1 MATTEKTPS
10 IDRDDSMTNIDTM
23 STLSDGTDVTV
34 SNQLKPVTSIQ
45 QFLAEIENEMQDIS
59 NNILQEKP
67 RESKK
72 ESKSQN

>member
-10 IDRDDSMTNIDTM
+10 IDRDDSMSNIDTM
-23 STLSDGTDVTV
+23 STLSDGTDITV
-34 SNQLKPVTSIQ
+34 SNQLKPSTSVK

-59 NNILQEKP
+59 NNMLQEKP

>member
-10 IDRDDSMTNIDTM
+10 IDRDDSMSNIDTM
-23 STLSDGTDVTV
+23 STLSDGTDITV

-45 QFLAEIENEMQDIS
+45 QFLADIEHEMQDIS
-59 NNILQEKP
+59 NNMLQEKP

>member
-10 IDRDDSMTNIDTM
+10 IDRDDSMSNIDTM
-23 STLSDGTDVTV
+23 STLSDGTDITV
-34 SNQLKPVTSIQ
+34 SNQLKPITSVQ

>member
-1 MATTEKTPS
+1 MATTEKPPS
-10 IDRDDSMTNIDTM
+10 IDRDDSMSNIDTM
-23 STLSDGTDVTV
+23 STLSDGTDITV
-34 SNQLKPVTSIQ
+34 SNQLKPSTSVK

-59 NNILQEKP
+59 NNMLQEKP

>member
-10 IDRDDSMTNIDTM
+10 IDRDDSMSNIDTM
-23 STLSDGTDVTV
+23 STLSDGTDITV
-34 SNQLKPVTSIQ
+34 SNQLKPSTSVQ

-59 NNILQEKP
+59 NNMLQEKP

>member
-10 IDRDDSMTNIDTM
+10 IDRDDSMSNIDTM
-23 STLSDGTDVTV
+23 STLSDGTDITV

-45 QFLAEIENEMQDIS
+45 QFLADIEHEMQDIS
-59 NNILQEKP
+59 NNMLKEKP

>member
-10 IDRDDSMTNIDTM
+10 IDRDESMSNIDTM
-23 STLSDGTDVTV
+23 STLSGGTDITV
-34 SNQLKPVTSIQ
+34 SNQLKAVTSVQ

>member
-10 IDRDDSMTNIDTM
+10 IDRDDSMSNIDTM
-23 STLSDGTDVTV
+23 STLSDGTDITV
-34 SNQLKPVTSIQ
+34 SNQLKAVTSIQ

>member
-10 IDRDDSMTNIDTM
+10 IDRDDSMTNMDTM
-23 STLSDGTDVTV
+23 STLSDGTDITV

>member
-10 IDRDDSMTNIDTM
+10 IDRDDSMSNIDTM
-23 STLSDGTDVTV
+23 STLSDGTDITV
-34 SNQLKPVTSIQ
+34 SNQLKPSTSVQ

>member
-10 IDRDDSMTNIDTM
+10 IDRDDSMSNIDTM
-23 STLSDGTDVTV
+23 STLSDGTDITV
-34 SNQLKPVTSIQ
+34 SNQLKPVTSVQ

-59 NNILQEKP
+59 NNMLQEKP

>member
-10 IDRDDSMTNIDTM
+10 IDRDDSMSNIDTM
-23 STLSDGTDVTV
+23 STLSDGTDITV

-59 NNILQEKP
+59 NNMLQEKP

>member
-10 IDRDDSMTNIDTM
+10 IDRDDSMSNIDTM
-23 STLSDGTDVTV
+23 STLSDGTDITV
-34 SNQLKPVTSIQ
+34 SNQIKPVTNIQ

-59 NNILQEKP
+59 NNMLKEKP

>member
-10 IDRDDSMTNIDTM
+10 IDRDDSMSNIDTM
-23 STLSDGTDVTV
+23 STLSDGTDITV

-59 NNILQEKP
+59 NNMLKEKP

>member
-10 IDRDDSMTNIDTM
+10 IDRDDSMSNIDTM
-23 STLSDGTDVTV
+23 STLSDGTDITV
-34 SNQLKPVTSIQ
+34 SNQLKPITSIQ

-59 NNILQEKP
+59 NNMLQEKP

>member
-10 IDRDDSMTNIDTM
+10 IDRDDSMSNIDTM
-23 STLSDGTDVTV
+23 STLSDGTDITV
-34 SNQLKPVTSIQ
+34 SNQLKPITSIQ

-59 NNILQEKP
+59 NNMLKEKP